1 MVVSKLHSIPS
12 KGVVLIMAAENPR
25 KAQAVER
32 KNISVKIFMR
42 FLFSIDSMLC
52 LYCRKTEKLMQV

>member
-32 KNISVKIFMR
+32 KNISVKINVVVKEKR
-42 FLFSIDSMLC
+42 VLMLVQ
-52 LYCRKTEKLMQV
+52 M